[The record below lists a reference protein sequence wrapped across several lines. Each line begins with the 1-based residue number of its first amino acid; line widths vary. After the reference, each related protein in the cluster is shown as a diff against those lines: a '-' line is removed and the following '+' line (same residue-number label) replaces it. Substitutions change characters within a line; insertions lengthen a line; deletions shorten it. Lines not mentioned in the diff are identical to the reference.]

1 MSDSNV
7 KKSKKPLWIK
17 VLKIA
22 GWTVVGIVALIV
34 AAISFVVWILTPEQL
49 TPIVEDNVNKMID
62 GQAKISRVELT
73 FWHTFPRLTLDVDS
87 LELTSNSL
95 KTLPDSVAM
104 KLPNDADSLL
114 SIGRFHGGIN
124 LADLMIG
131 RFTLYD
137 VIIEK
142 AKVNLVVADASHNN
156 FDIFKSDSEEKEE
169 SSSSIPQFSIDR
181 FAIID
186 AAPLKFRSL
195 PDSLDLAIDIE
206 TVDLKGKEAPDY
218 RLSFKGTGETPMLN
232 MINLDSIA
240 VAVDGSVKWVPDNPT
255 AIELKNFDLKIDS
268 ISSQFSTVI
277 DMADSMI
284 IRSLDFKL
292 NQLPLSYIVKR
303 VPDMDPKMLST
314 LDSDMK
320 INLSGS
326 MTEPY
331 VVGDTINPVPSV
343 KGNFEIPQCKFYF
356 AGLKFEH
363 FKTNIDYSVDGK
375 KLDNS
380 TIDIK
385 EFIIDG
391 RVMDVDLKAKI
402 KNIMSDPYIDG
413 KINARF
419 DLDRLPRHAWA
430 KYLSSLGGQLT
441 TEMSVKTRQSY
452 LAPNRFHKMKIKG
465 DIDLDRFHFISLDS
479 VTSASVDHS
488 CLQFG
493 TNSKYVADSRP
504 IVDSLLTVS
513 LTADSVGFVSGP
525 ISAVI
530 KGFKGGVGTRIT
542 PGVKDSTTVTPFGGV
557 LSFNSI
563 RLEDRTDSI
572 RLRLHNIDCRA
583 SLTRYN
589 NDAKAPQLSLVFDA
603 KRLTGAQ
610 KHDMASFSGN
620 HFDLTMH
627 LKKATPRRPRTS
639 NDSTRLNRQRRVQ
652 NKPSEDDLDLEV
664 DSGLKVLLNR
674 WDIYG
679 TVKSKNG
686 RVRMAAIPV
695 SNRIKNIDFRFNTD
709 SLILNDL
716 YYKMGKSDF
725 TISGTVSNLRRA
737 LTRKRNNTIKIDF
750 SVKSD
755 TIDVNQISRLLMTD
769 AVITSNDSTTGLSD
783 FDDTP
788 DYSLSDST
796 ETHAFIVPSNL
807 EATFRMR
814 AKNVI
819 YTDLLLHNLR
829 GSVLVANNA
838 VNLHRLSASTD
849 IGSMDVSALYSAP
862 NKKNIDFGLGMKIEN
877 FHLGKFIDMMPAL
890 DTLMPLL
897 KDFSGIINADIAA
910 TSKID
915 SLMNI
920 DIPSLQAAMKLSG
933 DSLVLLDAD
942 TFKSLSKWLM
952 FKDKKHNMID
962 SMNVEIVVEDSHIE
976 IFPFLFNI
984 DRYRL
989 GVMGTNDLNMNLDY
1003 HISVLKSP
1011 LPFKFG
1017 INIKGP
1023 VDDFKI
1029 RLGGA
1034 KFKNET
1040 AARMVAIADTTRI
1053 NLVNQIENVFRRS
1066 ARSTSP
1072 LHLNRPKRQTIDTG
1086 VEELTPADSA
1096 MLIKEGL
1103 IQAPDSIKLPTE

>member
-1 MSDSNV
+1 
-7 KKSKKPLWIK
+7 
-17 VLKIA
+17 
-22 GWTVVGIVALIV
+22 G
-34 AAISFVVWILTPEQL
+34 E
-49 TPIVEDNVNKMID
+49 
-62 GQAKISRVELT
+62 AKISRVELT

-87 LELTSNSL
+87 VELISHSL
-95 KTLPDSVAM
+95 KSAPDSLSQ

-114 SIGRFHGGIN
+114 SIGCFHGGVNI
-124 LADLMIG
+124 ADLMIG
-131 RFTLYD
+131 RITLYD
-137 VIIEK
+137 VIIER

-156 FDIFKSDSEEKEE
+156 FDIFKSDTEEKED
-169 SSSSIPQFSIDR
+169 STSTIPQFSIDR

-195 PDSLDLAIDIE
+195 PDSLDLAINIE

-218 RLSFKGTGETPMLN
+218 RLSFKGTGETPMLDLV
-232 MINLDSIA
+232 NLDSIA
-240 VAVDGSVKWVPDNPT
+240 VAVDGSVKWTPDKPN
-255 AIELKNFDLKIDS
+255 AIELNNFNLKIDS

-284 IRSLDFKL
+284 IKSLDFKL

-303 VPDMDPKMLST
+303 VPDMDPKLIST

-320 INLSGS
+320 INLTGS
-326 MTEPY
+326 MFEPY
-331 VVGDTINPVPSV
+331 TVGDTVNMIPSI
-343 KGNFEIPQCKFYF
+343 KGNFEIPKCKFYF
-356 AGLKFEH
+356 AGLKFDR
-363 FKTNIDYSVDGK
+363 FNTNIDYLVDGK
-375 KLDNS
+375 NLDNS
-380 TIDIK
+380 TVDVK

-391 RVMDVDLKAKI
+391 RVMDVDMKATI
-402 KNIMSDPYIDG
+402 KNIMSDPYVDG
-413 KINARF
+413 KIKARF
-419 DLDRLPRHAWA
+419 DINRLPRQAWNKFFA
-430 KYLSSLGGQLT
+430 SLGGKL
-441 TEMSVKTRQSY
+441 SADLAIKAHQSY
-452 LAPNRFHKMKIKG
+452 LSPNKFHKMKITG
-465 DIDLDRFHFISLDS
+465 DIDLDNFHLISLDS
-479 VTSASVDHS
+479 VTSAGLDHS

-493 TNSKYVADSRP
+493 TNKKFVTDSRP
-504 IVDSLLTVS
+504 MVDSLLTIS
-513 LTADSVGFVSGP
+513 LTADSVNFISGP
-525 ISAVI
+525 ITALI

-542 PGVKDSTTVTPFGGV
+542 PGRKDPKTVMPFGGV
-557 LSFNSI
+557 LSFKSI
-563 RLEDRTDSI
+563 RLDDRTDS
-572 RLRLHNIDCRA
+572 LRLKLTDIDCRA
-583 SLTRYN
+583 SLTRFN
-589 NDAKAPQLSLVFDA
+589 NNAKAPQLSLVFDA
-603 KRLTGAQ
+603 KRITGAK
-610 KHDMASFSGN
+610 KHDIASFSGN
-620 HFDLTMH
+620 HFDVTMH
-627 LKKATPRRPRTS
+627 LKEIRQRRIRTS
-639 NDSTRLNRQRRVQ
+639 NDSTRVLRQRHEQ
-652 NKPSEDDLDLEV
+652 AKTSEDDLDLEV
-664 DSGLKVLLNR
+664 DSGLKVLLNK
-674 WDIYG
+674 WDIHG
-679 TVKSKNG
+679 TVTSRNG
-686 RVRMAAIPV
+686 RFRMAAIPV
-695 SNRIKNIDFRFNTD
+695 SNRVKNIDFRFNTD
-709 SLILNDL
+709 SLILKNL
-716 YYKMGKSDF
+716 YYKMGNSDF

-750 SVKSD
+750 KVTSD
-755 TIDVNQISRLLMTD
+755 TINVNKISQLLITDVVVSDDENS
-769 AVITSNDSTTGLSD
+769 SLSD

-796 ETHAFIVPSNL
+796 VTHAFVVPSNL
-807 EATFRMR
+807 NATLRVR

-819 YTDLLLHNLR
+819 YTDLLLHNFK
-829 GSVLVANNA
+829 GSVLIADNA
-838 VNLHRLSASTD
+838 VNLHRISASTD
-849 IGSMDVSALYSAP
+849 IGSVDISALYSAP
-862 NKKNIDFGLGMKIEN
+862 NKKDIDFGVGMKIEN
-877 FHLGKFIDMMPAL
+877 FHIAKFIDMMPAI

-910 TSKID
+910 TSKVD

-920 DIPSLQAAMKLSG
+920 DIPSLQAAIKLSG

-952 FKDKKHNMID
+952 FKNKKRNMID
-962 SMNVEIVVEDSHIE
+962 SMNVEIVVENSNIE

-1066 ARSTSP
+1066 ARASAP
-1072 LHLNRPKRQTIDTG
+1072 LRLNRPKQTVNTAY
-1086 VEELTPADSA
+1086 EELTPADSA

-1103 IQAPDSIKLPTE
+1103 IQAPDSINLPSK